1 MSSYQLIIGIVP
13 RNYAELLTN
22 AANQAGARGASITR
36 GRGTAANTFLQI
48 LGFGDSAK
56 DLVYVV
62 APEDQVQVLSDAMIN
77 ASLEKK
83 QPFGVLFSVPVTDFI
98 KTGINE
104 QEESK
109 MNESTTH
116 KLITVI
122 VNKGYADDAMDA
134 ARKAGATGG
143 TILSA
148 RGTAKPGDE
157 KFFGLEIVPEKD
169 MILIVAENQKAND
182 IISAIQ
188 NLPCLANPGSGIAF
202 ASPAQNFTLLGKSK
216 KE

>member
-1 MSSYQLIIGIVP
+1 MNSYQLIVGIVP
-13 RNYAELLTN
+13 RNYGELLTH
-22 AANQAGARGASITR
+22 AATNAGARGASISM
-36 GRGTAANTFLQI
+36 GRGTEANTLLQI

-62 APEDQVQVLSDAMIN
+62 SPSNQTKVLCDAMYE

-83 QPFGVLFSVPVTDFI
+83 QPFGILFTLPVTDFI
-98 KTGINE
+98 RTGKTEN
-104 QEESK
+104 QEYN

-143 TILSA
+143 TILNA

-157 KFFGLEIVPEKD
+157 KFFGMEIVPEKD
-169 MILIVAENQKAND
+169 MILIVAENSKAD
-182 IISAIQ
+182 QIINAIQ
-188 NLPCLANPGSGIAF
+188 ELPCLATPGSGIAF

-216 KE
+216 K